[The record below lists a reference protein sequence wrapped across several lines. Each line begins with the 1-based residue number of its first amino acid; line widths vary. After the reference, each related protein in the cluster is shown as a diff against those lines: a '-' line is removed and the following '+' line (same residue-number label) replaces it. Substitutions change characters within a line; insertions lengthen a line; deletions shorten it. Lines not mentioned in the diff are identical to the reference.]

1 MRDIILDKLKCFDD
15 PEFKFNPKYHKY
27 TYLGEQFISVTT
39 YIQQFHKPFDGEY
52 WSKIKAKQ
60 ESEKTGREVSQEDI
74 QNKWQALNDYANDIG
89 SETHQWI
96 EDYYNQLWREIPT
109 NVDLLHRISKF
120 NKIFAK
126 HLHKLSPI
134 KFEVRVFS
142 KKWKIAGMIDSLFF
156 YKGKIFILD
165 WKTNK
170 DFTDDNHRKGK
181 YEKLLYP
188 FDDFY
193 KNHLN
198 EYSIQ
203 LSLYSLI
210 LEEWGFE
217 VGGAYLVHIGP
228 GDEEAKIYTVVDMR
242 ENLRTALENNI
253 TYKH

>member
-1 MRDIILDKLKCFDD
+1 MVDTILNKLECFND
-15 PEFKFNPKYHKY
+15 PNFKFDPTYHKY
-27 TYLGEQFISVTT
+27 TYNGDQFISVTT
-39 YIQQFHKPFDGEY
+39 YIQQFHKPFKSEY
-52 WSKIKAKQ
+52 WSKVKSDQLGVPQDWIKDQWK
-60 ESEKTGREVSQEDI
+60 E
-74 QNKWQALNDYANDIG
+74 LNDYANEIG
-89 SETHQWI
+89 SDTHQWI
-96 EDYYNQLWREIPT
+96 EDYYNGIWREIPT
-109 NVDLLHRISKF
+109 NQDLLHRITKF
-120 NKIFAK
+120 NKIYSK
-126 HLHKLSPI
+126 QLHKLKPI

-170 DFTDDNHRKGK
+170 QFTDNDHKKGK

-188 FDDFY
+188 FDDYY

-228 GDEEAKIYTVVDMR
+228 EDDDAKIYTVVDMR
-242 ENLRTALENNI
+242 DNLRTALDNNI